1 MIVKYLIGGGGYQE
15 FTVDA
20 RAITYTEYTCNV

>member
-1 MIVKYLIGGGGYQE
+1 MIVKYLIRGGYQE